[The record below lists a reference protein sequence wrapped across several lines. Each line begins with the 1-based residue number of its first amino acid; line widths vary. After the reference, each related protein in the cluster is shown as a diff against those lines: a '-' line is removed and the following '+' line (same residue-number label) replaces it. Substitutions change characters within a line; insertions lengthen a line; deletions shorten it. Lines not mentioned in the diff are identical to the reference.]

1 MSEAIYWSASRI
13 AAEIRAGK
21 LTSRE
26 ITDACL
32 ERIAQVNPKI
42 NAVVQLVTERA
53 CREADELDRLA
64 ASGRF
69 MGPLHGVPITIKDS
83 LDSEGI
89 VSTGGTMGRKDF
101 IPQQDAPVVARLR
114 DAGAVLLGKTNTPEL
129 TLSAETN
136 NLIYG
141 RTLNPYDLERSPG
154 GSSGGSAAIIA
165 CGGAALELG
174 SDTGGSIREPAHLCG
189 ITGIKPT
196 SGRTPRSGHIVPY
209 GGGVMDSLTQIG
221 PMARYVE
228 DLVLAL
234 PIICGPDGRD
244 PAVVPV
250 TIGNPAEV
258 DLSKLRIAW
267 YADNGVLAAADDI
280 QRMVAETARQLQ
292 AQRFNIEQKLLPG
305 MRELVN
311 LSTELRESANAGLI
325 IRLLQRYGT
334 QQPGPDLAGYLTA
347 DAIASANSLDPA
359 LMEAIDEARS
369 RALGFFADY
378 DAILCP
384 PAHAL
389 ARPHGASHGDSFD
402 DWSYVTIYNL
412 LGWPGLS
419 VRAGTSADGLPVG
432 VQVVA
437 APWREDIALALA
449 LKIETLM
456 GGFQKPPL

>member
-13 AAEIRAGK
+13 AAEIRAGN

-26 ITDACL
+26 IVDASL
-32 ERIAQVNPKI
+32 ERIEQVNPKI

-53 CREADELDRLA
+53 RKEADELDRLA
-64 ASGRF
+64 VSGRF

-101 IPQQDAPVVARLR
+101 IPRQDAPVVARLR

-129 TLSAETN
+129 TLSGETN

-196 SGRTPRSGHIVPY
+196 SGCTPRSGHIVPY

-267 YADNGVLAAADDI
+267 YADNGILAAADDI
-280 QRMVAETARQLQ
+280 QRVVAETARQLQ

-305 MRELVN
+305 MRDLVD
-311 LSTELRESANAGLI
+311 LSTGLRESANAGLI

-334 QQPGPDLAGYLTA
+334 QQPGPDLAGYLT
-347 DAIASANSLDPA
+347 DDGIASANSLDPA

-384 PAHAL
+384 PAHSL
-389 ARPHGASHGDSFD
+389 ARPHQASHGDSFD
-402 DWSYVTIYNL
+402 DWSYVTIHNL

-419 VRAGTSADGLPVG
+419 VRAGTSAEGLPVG

-437 APWREDIALALA
+437 APWREDIALALG

-456 GGFQKPPL
+456 GGYQKPPL

>member
-32 ERIAQVNPKI
+32 ERIEQVNPKI
-42 NAVVQLVTERA
+42 NAVVQLVNERV

-129 TLSAETN
+129 TLSAETS

-165 CGGAALELG
+165 CGGSALELG
-174 SDTGGSIREPAHLCG
+174 SDTGGSIREPSHLCG

-250 TIGNPAEV
+250 AIGDPAEV

-267 YADNGVLAAADDI
+267 YADNGILAAADDI
-280 QRMVAETARQLQ
+280 QRVVAETARRLQ

-305 MRELVN
+305 MRELVD
-311 LSTELRESANAGLI
+311 LSTGLRESANAGLI
-325 IRLLQRYGT
+325 MRLLQRYGT

-347 DAIASANSLDPA
+347 DGIASANSLDPA

-419 VRAGTSADGLPVG
+419 VRAGTSAAGLPVG

-456 GGFQKPPL
+456 GGYQKPPL

>member
-13 AAEIRAGK
+13 AAEIRAGN

-26 ITDACL
+26 IVDASL
-32 ERIAQVNPKI
+32 ERIEQVNPKI

-53 CREADELDRLA
+53 RKEADELDRLA
-64 ASGRF
+64 VSGRF

-101 IPQQDAPVVARLR
+101 IPRQDAPVVARLR

-129 TLSAETN
+129 TLSGETN

-196 SGRTPRSGHIVPY
+196 SGCTPRSGHIVPY

-267 YADNGVLAAADDI
+267 YADNGILAAADDI
-280 QRMVAETARQLQ
+280 QRVVVETARQLQ

-305 MRELVN
+305 MRELVD
-311 LSTELRESANAGLI
+311 LSTGLRESANAGLI

-334 QQPGPDLAGYLTA
+334 QQPGPDLAGYLT
-347 DAIASANSLDPA
+347 DDGIASANSLDPA

-384 PAHAL
+384 PAHSL
-389 ARPHGASHGDSFD
+389 ARPHQASHGDSFD
-402 DWSYVTIYNL
+402 DWSYVTIHNL

-419 VRAGTSADGLPVG
+419 VRAGTSAEGLPVG

-437 APWREDIALALA
+437 APWREDIALALG

-456 GGFQKPPL
+456 GGYQKPPL

>member
-13 AAEIRAGK
+13 AAEIRAGN

-26 ITDACL
+26 IVDACL
-32 ERIAQVNPKI
+32 ERIERVNPKI

-53 CREADELDRLA
+53 RKEADELDRLA
-64 ASGRF
+64 VSGRF

-101 IPQQDAPVVARLR
+101 IPRQDAPVVARLR

-129 TLSAETN
+129 TLSGETN

-196 SGRTPRSGHIVPY
+196 SGCTPRSGHIVPY

-267 YADNGVLAAADDI
+267 YADNGILAAADDI
-280 QRMVAETARQLQ
+280 QRVVAETARQLQ

-305 MRELVN
+305 MRDLVD
-311 LSTELRESANAGLI
+311 LSTGLRESANAGLI

-334 QQPGPDLAGYLTA
+334 QQPGPDLAGYLT
-347 DAIASANSLDPA
+347 DDGIASANSLDPA

-384 PAHAL
+384 PAHSL
-389 ARPHGASHGDSFD
+389 ARPHQASHGDSFD
-402 DWSYVTIYNL
+402 DWSYVTIHNL

-419 VRAGTSADGLPVG
+419 VRAGTSAEGLPVG

-437 APWREDIALALA
+437 APWREDIALALG

-456 GGFQKPPL
+456 GGYQKPPL

>member
-13 AAEIRAGK
+13 AAEIRAGN

-26 ITDACL
+26 IVDASL
-32 ERIAQVNPKI
+32 ERIEQVNPKI

-53 CREADELDRLA
+53 RKEADELDRLA
-64 ASGRF
+64 VSGRF

-101 IPQQDAPVVARLR
+101 IPRQDAPVVARLR

-129 TLSAETN
+129 TLSGETN

-196 SGRTPRSGHIVPY
+196 SGCTPRSGHIVPY

-267 YADNGVLAAADDI
+267 YADNGILAAADDI
-280 QRMVAETARQLQ
+280 QRVVAETARQLQ

-305 MRELVN
+305 MRDLVD
-311 LSTELRESANAGLI
+311 LSTGLRESANAGLI
-325 IRLLQRYGT
+325 IRLLRRYGT
-334 QQPGPDLAGYLTA
+334 QQPGPDLAGYLT
-347 DAIASANSLDPA
+347 DDGIASANSLDPA

-384 PAHAL
+384 PAHSL
-389 ARPHGASHGDSFD
+389 ARPHQASHGDSFD
-402 DWSYVTIYNL
+402 DWSYVTIHNL

-419 VRAGTSADGLPVG
+419 VRAGTSAEGLPVG

-437 APWREDIALALA
+437 APWREDIALALG

-456 GGFQKPPL
+456 GGYQKPPL